1 MKHFLQMNPL
11 DQLLIYLDQDLIDIL
26 INNKP

>member
-1 MKHFLQMNPL
+1 MKHFLQINPL
-11 DQLLIYLDQDLIDIL
+11 DQLLIYLDQDLINIL